1 MGGLEWVGQRGR
13 RRSRPGALAP
23 PPTTHRP
30 LPTRQPAPPP
40 ATTCR
45 PPPAARR
52 PAPTPPPPHPFAF
65 LTTISQVWYASH
77 SGSLA
82 FVLPF
87 LNVYLVAGGLTPAQ
101 IGLLAALRPIFG
113 TPAGQWKWVEGWWG
127 VGLGRVGGEGRAEEG
142 TAGWDAAHGP

>member
-1 MGGLEWVGQRGR
+1 MAGQ
-13 RRSRPGALAP
+13 
-23 PPTTHRP
+23 PPTAHP
-30 LPTRQPAPPP
+30 HPPAACATCRPPP